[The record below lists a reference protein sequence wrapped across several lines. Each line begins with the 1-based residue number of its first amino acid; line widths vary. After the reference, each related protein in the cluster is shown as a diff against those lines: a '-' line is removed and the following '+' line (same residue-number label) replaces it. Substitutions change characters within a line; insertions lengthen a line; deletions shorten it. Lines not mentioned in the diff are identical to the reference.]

1 MSDSDSDPEILSQF
15 DEESCNIHAE
25 TQLHQRVSAL
35 RRLVGQVTA
44 RREIDDT
51 IQELDA
57 NLARCLDFA
66 GEEQTDARFCT
77 FRIT

>member
-1 MSDSDSDPEILSQF
+1 MSDIDSDPKIHSQF
-15 DEESCNIHAE
+15 DEESHDIIAE
-25 TQLHQRVSAL
+25 TPLQQRVTAL